1 MPTSCVSE
9 GCGSA
14 SEELCLKDG
23 WRELMEL
30 KEGCLE
36 PGSVS
41 VEYCCTGATNVAYT
55 GATNQS
61 EIEKCTIISCSL
73 AKVRY
78 FRGRLCFH

>member
-1 MPTSCVSE
+1 
-9 GCGSA
+9 
-14 SEELCLKDG
+14 
-23 WRELMEL
+23 MEL

-61 EIEKCTIISCSL
+61 DMEKMHHKS
-73 AKVRY
+73 
-78 FRGRLCFH
+78 